1 MPKARK
7 QKPRKRGPKEERL
20 IIRDDPAEAL
30 QRLLLKANKI
40 TSLKA
45 AFDAAHK
52 NGIDAL
58 QRGDYDAFGNAIA
71 RERKILDEID
81 TTIKPAPK
89 RRK

>member
-1 MPKARK
+1 MKKRK
-7 QKPRKRGPKEERL
+7 PHKRDRKEERR

-30 QRLLLKANKI
+30 ARLLKPNKT

-52 NGIDAL
+52 DGMDAI
-58 QRGDYDAFGNAIA
+58 QRGDYDAFGNAID
-71 RERKILDEID
+71 RERKIIDAID
-81 TTIKPAPK
+81 TTIKHASK

>member
-1 MPKARK
+1 MRHLPHCTRILPTSLNGSDRSNGAKMKKRK
-7 QKPRKRGPKEERL
+7 PQKP
-20 IIRDDPAEAL
+20 
-30 QRLLLKANKI
+30 NKT

-52 NGIDAL
+52 DGMDAI
-58 QRGDYDAFGNAIA
+58 QRGDYDAFGNAID
-71 RERKILDEID
+71 RERKIIDDID